1 MVQNTIGHALELDKF
16 RDALE
21 RFRLGVSEI
30 WTHKHRYCRGES
42 EQADMNCPFCVDELE
57 YKCLF
62 LFRCKKYHVLRSSNL
77 NNVERGC
84 QPSIL
89 SRLFNDESCSANCIK
104 KLAWFISKA
113 FDKRHKC
120 MQGTNADA

>member
-1 MVQNTIGHALELDKF
+1 M
-16 RDALE
+16 
-21 RFRLGVSEI
+21 
-30 WTHKHRYCRGES
+30 
-42 EQADMNCPFCVDELE
+42 
-57 YKCLF
+57 
-62 LFRCKKYHVLRSSNL
+62 LRSSKL

-120 MQGTNADA
+120 MPVSYTHLTLPTSDLV